1 MGEIKKKEST
11 ASKIT
16 ARENK
21 RQENVHRENETIQKL
36 SSKSNARD
44 KMVSVRFN
52 GAAYAKFQKVCEA
65 RGMTANGCLNMLLMD
80 FLRQNKDIFGE

>member
-11 ASKIT
+11 VNKIT

-21 RQENVHRENETIQKL
+21 RQENVHRENETSQKL

-65 RGMTANGCLNMLLMD
+65 RGLTANGCRNMLLMD
-80 FLRQNKDIFGE
+80 FLRQNKDILGE

>member
-36 SSKSNARD
+36 SSKSNAKIGRASCRER
-44 KMVSVRFN
+44 V
-52 GAAYAKFQKVCEA
+52 
-65 RGMTANGCLNMLLMD
+65 
-80 FLRQNKDIFGE
+80 

>member
-11 ASKIT
+11 VNKIT

-36 SSKSNARD
+36 SS
-44 KMVSVRFN
+44 
-52 GAAYAKFQKVCEA
+52 
-65 RGMTANGCLNMLLMD
+65 NMLMMD
-80 FLRQNKDIFGE
+80 FMLKNKYILV